1 MQSQYPAQFVRDM
14 GCTEHEWLTWLQA
27 ALPDH
32 PWQVA
37 RGQAQVPIEGGF
49 FAPELASVAA
59 TANRADAHPPLASGL
74 SF

>member
-37 RGQAQVPIEGGF
+37 AGKYSGHATA
-49 FAPELASVAA
+49 APAAVAA
-59 TANRADAHPPLASGL
+59 VTGL
-74 SF
+74 